1 MIIQLNTDKNLTIHS
16 EYEAQITSK
25 LNHDLERYTDHIS
38 RIEVHMSDENGSK
51 GGINDKKCLLEA
63 RFEGKPPIVTSDLGD
78 TYDLALKG
86 ATEKLRNALKTVLSK
101 LQEKV

>member
-86 ATEKLRNALKTVLSK
+86 ATEKLRNALKTVVSK

>member
-16 EYEAQITSK
+16 EYESQITEK
-25 LNHDLERYTDHIS
+25 LNKDLERYSEHIS
-38 RIEVHMSDENGSK
+38 RVEVHLSDENGSK
-51 GGINDKKCLLEA
+51 GGINDKRCLLEA
-63 RFEGKPPIVTSDLGD
+63 RFEGKQPIVTSDLGD

-86 ATEKLRNALKTVLSK
+86 ATEKLKHALTTVISK